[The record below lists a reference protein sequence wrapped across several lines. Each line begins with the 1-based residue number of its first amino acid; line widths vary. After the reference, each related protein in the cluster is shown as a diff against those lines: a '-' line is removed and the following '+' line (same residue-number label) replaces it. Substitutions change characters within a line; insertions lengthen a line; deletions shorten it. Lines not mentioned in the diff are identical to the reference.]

1 MKPIIEQRFW
11 QQNYPSTCWSWP
23 ALVMLPETPLFKS
36 YGRKCALARKDF
48 FVARCHFL
56 AALYLNLSRPC
67 ATCRITETRE
77 SVQNFAPSPN
87 SPKKSRVL
95 ATYWA
100 ARRRAKPTAVQG
112 PHSRRRQKKLTA
124 PRRRQQNPSGEVLEF
139 WAVEDEQD
147 FAAHAHYVLYPK
159 VELPLWPMASF
170 VWSRNEPS

>member
-1 MKPIIEQRFW
+1 MLVLACVGNVARNTAFQELWPKMCPCKERFFCCTLSFLGSTVFESEQTVR
-11 QQNYPSTCWSWP
+11 NLSDHGNT
-23 ALVMLPETPLFKS
+23 
-36 YGRKCALARKDF
+36 RKCA
-48 FVARCHFL
+48 
-56 AALYLNLSRPC
+56 
-67 ATCRITETRE
+67 
-77 SVQNFAPSPN
+77 FAPSPN

-112 PHSRRRQKKLTA
+112 PHSRRQKKLTA

-139 WAVEDEQD
+139 WAVQDEQD